1 MAVNG
6 RVYAVEVVGDTVFVG
21 GEFDTAT
28 GPGGAPEE
36 VERLNLAA
44 FDVNTGAVVE
54 DWRADADAPVRALDA
69 RKGFLYVG
77 GSFGEVG
84 GKPRSRLAKVNVDT
98 AAVNGTFAPRLDRG
112 VRAVEVRGTRGLRR
126 RVVHPGR
133 PSRPPTRGQAG
144 HGRGRVDRGFVANT
158 SDPVWA
164 LVGNPAS
171 RTLYVAGRFN
181 AVNGARRLGVAAV
194 HSGSGRTRSVV
205 FTDAARQTLGLAV
218 NDSGSRLFTAG
229 GTRENAVA
237 AWRTT
242 TGARVWRDRAMG
254 DIQAIDFLD
263 GTVYFGFHQGFAGD
277 RCVRSSPPVL
287 GPETWTRTSAPP
299 STGSSG
305 CWPSTPSP
313 PRTPGT
319 PRSSWVDGSRR
330 SRECP
335 PRGSR
340 ASCPPQA
347 GPTRRR
353 ASPPSRGPPS
363 RLALLRQVHQG
374 EHVLGGAPDRPG
386 VPARGIVDAAQLALA
401 RHVQADQGVHHGL
414 ADPYDRR
421 RGRQDLEGGGAQR
434 EGDPPRRGRGAATSG
449 VDHPVAQLDLG
460 GGAREVEVRWAT
472 DGLRVGHRHGGAVGT
487 GRRSTIRAEGPAPPG
502 RAGGAESGSTETG
515 VGAMIRS
522 TTWRSPRWSGRTL
535 SWIPGRV
542 RPGPSGLLPGRGP
555 PAPPRTATGFAAP
568 GGSARSSPPATPLRR
583 PPRPHPSAPP

>member
-1 MAVNG
+1 MRTTKSAVAGLLVGAMAVAGPLMLPGSFAEPAAAEVVVGDTPEPSWRVNG
-6 RVYAVEVVGDTVFVG
+6 RVYAVKVVGDTVFVG

-112 VRAVEVRGTRGLRR
+112 VRAVEVRGRAVYAGGSFTRVGRR
-126 RVVHPGR
+126 DRRHVVKLG
-133 PSRPPTRGQAG
+133 T
-144 HGRGRVDRGFVANT
+144 GRGRVDRGFVANT

-277 RCVRSSPPVL
+277 RCVKVL
-287 GPETWTRTSAPP
+287 AASAG
-299 STGSSG
+299 TGDLD
-305 CWPSTPSP
+305 PDF
-313 PRTPGT
+313 R
-319 PRSSWVDGSRR
+319 
-330 SRECP
+330 
-335 PRGSR
+335 
-340 ASCPPQA
+340 
-347 GPTRRR
+347 PTFDRFL
-353 ASPPSRGPPS
+353 GV
-363 RLALLRQVHQG
+363 LAIDAIAATDARDAAV
-374 EHVLGGAPDRPG
+374 VVGGRFTEVSG
-386 VPARGIVDAAQLALA
+386 VPAEGFA
-401 RHVQADQGVHHGL
+401 RFV
-414 ADPYDRR
+414 
-421 RGRQDLEGGGAQR
+421 
-434 EGDPPRRGRGAATSG
+434 PP
-449 VDHPVAQLDLG
+449 
-460 GGAREVEVRWAT
+460 
-472 DGLRVGHRHGGAVGT
+472 
-487 GRRSTIRAEGPAPPG
+487 
-502 RAGGAESGSTETG
+502 AGGAD
-515 VGAMIRS
+515 
-522 TTWRSPRWSGRTL
+522 
-535 SWIPGRV
+535 
-542 RPGPSGLLPGRGP
+542 
-555 PAPPRTATGFAAP
+555 PAPCV
-568 GGSARSSPPATPLRR
+568 TP
-583 PPRPHPSAPP
+583 